1 MPVELTPS
9 IKFCSRSIVHLSR
22 ENNFTSHESPMSLPR
37 RRPLKRI
44 SQGAFS
50 CERSQMLLADD
61 SAIVTDC
68 SEDMQYLIDPF
79 AKMPLSSV

>member
-1 MPVELTPS
+1 
-9 IKFCSRSIVHLSR
+9 
-22 ENNFTSHESPMSLPR
+22 MSLPR
-37 RRPLKRI
+37 TRPFKRI

-50 CERSQMLLADD
+50 RERSQMLLADD